1 MLIKMDLARMSWTR
15 VVCAM
20 WCLGYAGGVA

>member
-15 VVCAM
+15 AVCAV
-20 WCLGYAGGVA
+20 WRFSHIGGVA

>member
-15 VVCAM
+15 VGCAM
-20 WCLGYAGGVA
+20 WRFSYTGGVA